1 MDPLPIFEPGDMP
14 SMVGANVELAAD
26 VEERPKKYIRGA
38 SARVPA
44 WTFGQGW
51 AKQTF
56 PSTWH
61 NQMISG
67 TFSRMIEPEYGL
79 FVWDDGDA
87 PAEQKTLLEY
97 VKWDDNAPDTL
108 EGECPFLFK
117 GVHALHN
124 ARQALF
130 LLRGVLRKQVP
141 RGVSGLDATLMREV
155 KLEVKTA
162 DEFDLLFMSARASR
176 DEFVAKNPK
185 KQQTYSGDVAVRR
198 RTISYS
204 FTTLKQWAE
213 YVGAEGAV
221 FTKHGFDEKLCVGV
235 IPTGVLKKGLGD
247 DDAQTAWHEA
257 CAKQGL
263 VPLDATRAII
273 GAESLLVSEVALSL
287 AADARDTWIYLLDEG
302 TTDDQL
308 EYFYAFAEAGYATSP
323 PAETRTLWGLKLQ
336 GHFGCIP
343 KTHISWEKSKL
354 VTAFFKE
361 TTIRD
366 SGVPLAGVIGDGP
379 PLLKFRPTI
388 IARASGLITN

>member
-97 VKWDDNAPDTL
+97 VKDDNA
-108 EGECPFLFK
+108 GHARGRFLFK

-141 RGVSGLDATLMREV
+141 RGISGLDATLMREV

-176 DEFVAKNPK
+176 DELVAKNPK
-185 KQQTYSGDVAVRR
+185 KQQTYSGDAA
-198 RTISYS
+198 SAEDH
-204 FTTLKQWAE
+204 LALAHDAKQWAE
-213 YVGAEGAV
+213 YIGAEGAV

-247 DDAQTAWHEA
+247 DDAQTAWH
-257 CAKQGL
+257 
-263 VPLDATRAII
+263 
-273 GAESLLVSEVALSL
+273 GAQRS
-287 AADARDTWIYLLDEG
+287 AAWC
-302 TTDDQL
+302 
-308 EYFYAFAEAGYATSP
+308 P
-323 PAETRTLWGLKLQ
+323 
-336 GHFGCIP
+336 
-343 KTHISWEKSKL
+343 
-354 VTAFFKE
+354 
-361 TTIRD
+361 
-366 SGVPLAGVIGDGP
+366 
-379 PLLKFRPTI
+379 
-388 IARASGLITN
+388 